1 LLKLLQPK
9 RPSPK
14 PRSLWSVKRAGL
26 PDAAHTVMIEHRI
39 CADDRPARG
48 LRLGDEQ
55 TVKWVFVMEGQKAG
69 PHRIGGVDGKL
80 TETLDLHNLAP
91 PREKRFCLKL
101 SDIGLD
107 REFPRNRCGDHHP
120 VGLVSNGESGWRRDP
135 LRIVQPPSQ
144 HMGVKQRDHSKP
156 SSRSSSSVSGSN
168 ASGADHICPL
178 SMPGMRFLD
187 ALGIATSLATGFL
200 PRVMMT
206 SAPSSASLIKRER
219 YVLA

>member
-80 TETLDLHNLAP
+80 TETWTCIISLHLARKDSALSFPILVLIASSHGTAAEIIIPLDL
-91 PREKRFCLKL
+91 
-101 SDIGLD
+101 
-107 REFPRNRCGDHHP
+107 FPMANRAGGETLFGSSNHHRNTW
-120 VGLVSNGESGWRRDP
+120 V
-135 LRIVQPPSQ
+135 
-144 HMGVKQRDHSKP
+144 
-156 SSRSSSSVSGSN
+156 SSSAIIQSP
-168 ASGADHICPL
+168 ARA
-178 SMPGMRFLD
+178 
-187 ALGIATSLATGFL
+187 ALH
-200 PRVMMT
+200 P
-206 SAPSSASLIKRER
+206 
-219 YVLA
+219 